1 MRGDGIEDDSDV
13 AASGFDQ
20 VVARAPLPAGPR
32 FSDAQAEA
40 HMANRDAALALEHRF
55 QERYAAGVA
64 SAEAAAESLAWIWR
78 SDSWNALPMA
88 ATICCW
94 AVWGMGPPAAPRGT
108 AGGR

>member
-13 AASGFDQ
+13 AASGFDP

-64 SAEAAAESLAWIWR
+64 SAEEAAAAARASADG
-78 SDSWNALPMA
+78 SDAS
-88 ATICCW
+88 
-94 AVWGMGPPAAPRGT
+94 
-108 AGGR
+108 